1 MSIIHIPFRD
11 DMQERSLSG
20 RKTATS
26 RNQKYGDVGDIF
38 RIRDGEFELIKV
50 SRYTLEFVAKSKYRD
65 EGFNSPEEF
74 INIWKEI
81 HYKLG
86 WTPEKL
92 IWFHEYRR
100 MNND

>member
-1 MSIIHIPFRD
+1 MSIISIPFRD

-26 RNQKYGDVGDIF
+26 RNIKYGDVGDIF
-38 RIRDGEFELIKV
+38 KIRTGEFEIVKV
-50 SRYTLEFVAKSKYRD
+50 SRLKLKVVAETKYYE
-65 EGFNSPEEF
+65 EGFNTPEEF
-74 INIWKEI
+74 ISIWKQI